1 MISLNFE
8 LIFQRLY
15 NFVKYVSLFFCPVI
29 ITIMVLRKF
38 FSLLTIL
45 SLCIL
50 PACGTKSNT
59 VPQTVLTQT
68 DHTVSLHVIMNDV
81 TQTPFQP
88 VSPTPTPSFTPTEV
102 PTATFLPTETTV
114 PTSTPEPEP
123 TNLPDEQP
131 AYPDEY
137 FITGIYGHRQTY
149 SISCEAS
156 AATDW
161 AKFFGADAYESTIQ
175 FHMPLSDNPDFG
187 FVGNVN
193 DPWGQIPPYSYGVHA
208 EPVATALRDLY
219 ELPARAEKDFS
230 LDEVKQEIANNQP
243 VLAWVIGN
251 MVDGY
256 PTEYTDSQGNIAIVA
271 PYEHAVVLT
280 GYDSEN
286 IRYLNNGNFYEI
298 PNEYFLNSWSVLG
311 NMVVFYHD

>member
-1 MISLNFE
+1 MILQKF
-8 LIFQRLY
+8 LY
-15 NFVKYVSLFFCPVI
+15 
-29 ITIMVLRKF
+29 
-38 FSLLTIL
+38 LLSIL
-45 SLCIL
+45 GLCFL
-50 PACGTKSNT
+50 PACNPDTRAAIQDESNLSEQMISS
-59 VPQTVLTQT
+59 PFPFDT
-68 DHTVSLHVIMNDV
+68 DTA
-81 TQTPFQP
+81 TPFLP
-88 VSPTPTPSFTPTEV
+88 ATI
-102 PTATFLPTETTV
+102 TATQLFTATTV
-114 PTSTPEPEP
+114 PTNTSVPTEKVVPSSTLEP
-123 TNLPDEQP
+123 TSTGLPEEQP
-131 AYPDEY
+131 DVPDEY
-137 FITGIYGHRQTY
+137 FITDIFGHRQTY

-161 AKFFGADAYESTIQ
+161 ANFFGVEAYESTIQ

-208 EPVATALRDLY
+208 EPVAAALRELY
-219 ELPARAEKDFS
+219 DLPARAEKEFS
-230 LDEVKQEIANNQP
+230 LEEVKKEIASNQP

-251 MVDGY
+251 MVGGY

-280 GYDSEN
+280 GYNADN

-298 PNEYFLNSWSVLG
+298 PTEIFLNSWQVLG

>member
-1 MISLNFE
+1 MVSQK
-8 LIFQRLY
+8 LI
-15 NFVKYVSLFFCPVI
+15 
-29 ITIMVLRKF
+29 
-38 FSLLTIL
+38 SLLTIL
-45 SLCIL
+45 SLCFL
-50 PACGTKSNT
+50 PACAMKTNASAQNKLIQSE
-59 VPQTVLTQT
+59 QKVLFP
-68 DHTVSLHVIMNDV
+68 VIMNEV
-81 TQTPFQP
+81 TLTPFQP
-88 VSPTPTPSFTPTEV
+88 VSLTSTPTYTVTAVLTATITSTATAN
-102 PTATFLPTETTV
+102 PTATTLPTETPV
-114 PTSTPEPEP
+114 PTSTPAPEP
-123 TNLPDEQP
+123 TDLPDEQP
-131 AYPDEY
+131 AIPDEY
-137 FITGIYGHRQTY
+137 FIAGIYGHQQTY

-161 AKFFGADAYESTIQ
+161 AKFFGVDAYESTIQ

-208 EPVATALRDLY
+208 EPVAAALRDLY

-230 LDEVKQEIANNQP
+230 LDEVKREIANNQP

-251 MVDGY
+251 MVGGY

-280 GYDSEN
+280 GYSTDR

-298 PNEYFLNSWSVLG
+298 PTEFFLNSWSVLG

>member
-1 MISLNFE
+1 M
-8 LIFQRLY
+8 
-15 NFVKYVSLFFCPVI
+15 
-29 ITIMVLRKF
+29 
-38 FSLLTIL
+38 
-45 SLCIL
+45 L
-50 PACGTKSNT
+50 P
-59 VPQTVLTQT
+59 
-68 DHTVSLHVIMNDV
+68 VIMNETTV
-81 TQTPFQP
+81 TPFQP
-88 VSPTPTPSFTPTEV
+88 VAPTSTPAYTITAVPAATQTYTATTV
-102 PTATFLPTETTV
+102 PTATTLPTETPV
-114 PTSTPEPEP
+114 PTFTPEPEP
-123 TNLPDEQP
+123 TDLPDEQP
-131 AYPDEY
+131 AIPDEY

-161 AKFFGADAYESTIQ
+161 AKFFGVDAYESTIQ
-175 FHMPLSDNPDFG
+175 FHIPLSDNPDFG

-208 EPVATALRDLY
+208 EPVAAALRDLY

-230 LDEVKQEIANNQP
+230 LDEVKREIANNQP

-251 MVDGY
+251 MVGGY

-280 GYDSEN
+280 GYGTDR

-298 PNEYFLNSWSVLG
+298 PTEFFLISWQVLG